1 MSMERG
7 SGGEDMEGPK
17 ATEIAQ
23 SVVRLAQQAGAEQC
37 DVVVSMH
44 TEANVT
50 VRLGQVEKLI
60 EAGSMALGLRVIN
73 GGRTAV
79 CSTSDFS
86 PQALEKFAAETVD
99 LASISER
106 DEFAGLP
113 EADLLA
119 KNVSASGL
127 ALYDERIE
135 SLSTDEKI
143 RMAMACEGAALGAD
157 PRVTNSDGAS
167 ISTRVGE
174 FALANSL
181 GFVGS
186 YPITTVSLMV
196 EAIADDAD
204 GKKRNGYWY
213 TAETSLGRMADAE
226 EVGRI
231 AARRAVD
238 QIGARKV
245 PTTQATVIFEPDMAV
260 SLIRGLAGCASGDAL
275 YRGSTFLASR
285 KGDTIGSE
293 LVTVVD
299 DPTLPGRFGSEP
311 FDGEGVATRKKLLFD
326 RGRFEG
332 FLFDCYTA
340 RRTGNTT
347 TGNAQRGVESLPSP
361 GASNL
366 VLQAG
371 SDTPESIIAGVSEG
385 LYVTSLMGSGFNP
398 TTGDY
403 SRGAGGFWV
412 ENGRIAYPVTEIN
425 ISGRMDEMLGNVDAV
440 ANDLTWFGSTA
451 APTVR
456 ISKMTISGT

>member
-1 MSMERG
+1 
-7 SGGEDMEGPK
+7 
-17 ATEIAQ
+17 
-23 SVVRLAQQAGAEQC
+23 
-37 DVVVSMH
+37 MH

-50 VRLGQVEKLI
+50 VRLGEIEKLI
-60 EAGSMALGLRVIN
+60 EAGSMSLGLRVIN

-79 CSTSDFS
+79 CSTSDLS
-86 PQALEKFAAETVD
+86 PQSLERFAAETVD

-113 EADLLA
+113 EEHLLA
-119 KNVSASGL
+119 KNVSASSL

-135 SLSTDEKI
+135 SLGTDEKI
-143 RMAMACEGAALGAD
+143 QMAKACEGAAFSAD

-167 ISTRVGE
+167 FSTRVGQ

-181 GFVGS
+181 GFAGS
-186 YPITTVSLMV
+186 YPFTTASLMV
-196 EAIADDAD
+196 EAIADDAE
-204 GKKRNGYWY
+204 GKKRNGHWF
-213 TAETSLGRMADAE
+213 TAETSLGRLMDPE

-245 PTTQATVIFEPDMAV
+245 PTTQAPVIFEPDIAV
-260 SLIRGLAGCASGDAL
+260 SLMRSLVGCASGDSL

-285 KGDTIGSE
+285 KGETIGSN
-293 LVTVVD
+293 LVTIVD

-311 FDGEGVATRKKLLFD
+311 FDGEGVTTSRKLVFD
-326 RGRFEG
+326 AGRFEG
-332 FLFDCYTA
+332 FLFDCYTG
-340 RRTGNTT
+340 RRTGNPT

-366 VLQAG
+366 IWQAG
-371 SDTPESIIAGVSEG
+371 ELSPEAIISGVSSG

-403 SRGAGGFWV
+403 SRGAGGFWI
-412 ENGRIAYPVTEIN
+412 ENGRIAFPVTEIN
-425 ISGRMDEMLGNVDAV
+425 ISGRMDEMMANVDAV
-440 ANDLTWFGSTA
+440 GEDLTWFGASA

-456 ISKMTISGT
+456 ISRMTISGT

>member
-1 MSMERG
+1 
-7 SGGEDMEGPK
+7 
-17 ATEIAQ
+17 
-23 SVVRLAQQAGAEQC
+23 
-37 DVVVSMH
+37 MH

-50 VRLGQVEKLI
+50 VRLGEIEKLI

-73 GGRTAV
+73 GGRTAI
-79 CSTSDFS
+79 CSTSDLT
-86 PQALEKFAAETVD
+86 PQSLERFAAETVE
-99 LASISER
+99 LASISEA
-106 DEFAGLP
+106 DEYAGLP
-113 EADLLA
+113 EEHLLA

-135 SLSTDEKI
+135 AMTTDEKI
-143 RMAMACEGAALGAD
+143 RMAKACEGAALGAD
-157 PRVTNSDGAS
+157 KRVTNSDGAS

-181 GFVGS
+181 GFAGS

-213 TAETSLGRMADAE
+213 TAETSLGRMADPE

-245 PTTQATVIFEPDMAV
+245 PTTRAPVIFEPDMAV
-260 SLIRGLAGCASGDAL
+260 SLMRGLAGCAAGDAL
-275 YRGSTFLASR
+275 YRGSTFLADR
-285 KGDTIGSE
+285 KGQTIGSN
-293 LVTVVD
+293 LVTIVD

-311 FDGEGVATRKKLLFD
+311 FDGEGVATSRKLIFD
-326 RGRFEG
+326 AGRFEG

-340 RRTGNTT
+340 RRTGNVT

-366 VLQAG
+366 VWQPGEA
-371 SDTPESIIAGVSEG
+371 TPESIIAGVSSG

-403 SRGAGGFWV
+403 SRGAGGFWI
-412 ENGRIAYPVTEIN
+412 ENGRIAFPVTEVN
-425 ISGRMDEMLGNVDAV
+425 ISGRMDEMMANVDAIG
-440 ANDLTWFGSTA
+440 NDLTWFGATA
-451 APTVR
+451 APTIR
-456 ISKMTISGT
+456 INQMTISGT

>member
-1 MSMERG
+1 
-7 SGGEDMEGPK
+7 MEGPK
-17 ATEIAQ
+17 ALEIAQ
-23 SVVRLAQQAGAEQC
+23 NVVEMARRAGAEQC

-50 VRLGQVEKLI
+50 VRLGEIEKLI

-73 GGRTAV
+73 GGRTSI
-79 CSTSDFS
+79 CSTSDLS
-86 PQALEKFAAETVD
+86 PQSLERFAAEAVD

-113 EADLLA
+113 EEDLLA
-119 KNVSASGL
+119 RGASASGL

-143 RMAMACEGAALGAD
+143 RMAKACEGAALGAD

-167 ISTRVGE
+167 FSTRVGE

-181 GFVGS
+181 GFAGS

-196 EAIADDAD
+196 EAIADDAE

-213 TAETSLGRMADAE
+213 TAETSLGRLADPE

-245 PTTQATVIFEPDMAV
+245 ATTQAPVIFEPDMAV
-260 SLIRGLAGCASGDAL
+260 SLIRGLAGCAGGDAL

-285 KGDTIGSE
+285 KGEAIGSG

-299 DPTLPGRFGSEP
+299 DPTLAGRFGSEP

-326 RGRFEG
+326 KGRFEG

-340 RRTGNTT
+340 RRTGNVT

-366 VLQAG
+366 VWEPGEEPA
-371 SDTPESIIAGVSEG
+371 ESIIAGVSNG

-403 SRGAGGFWV
+403 SRGAGGFWI

-425 ISGRMDEMLGNVDAV
+425 ISGRMDDMLANVDAV
-440 ANDLTWFGSTA
+440 GNDLTWFGATA

-456 ISKMTISGT
+456 ISRMTISGT